1 MRPVPLRIPLFA
13 LVLLVLLV
21 GCGAPLADAVQRDLE
36 RGGSVEDAL
45 ARIERG
51 EAAERDEA
59 RRRVAL
65 AAIEAAARADEPRS
79 RDRAFAAFAQ
89 LGAVAE
95 PRLERLSNGEDAD
108 LASRARVALAARGKR
123 SARRALAPELES
135 TDDVRLARALSVLGD
150 EVATERLVSLL
161 ESTSPDV
168 RRAAASALVGR
179 PLASAAERLFEIA
192 RRDPAAVVRASACRA
207 VVRDAASAER
217 VLVFLADERDAGA
230 YGPCVGAVAARLA
243 PSVVVAELATLPT
256 SLDERSLALVR
267 VALGLRSDEVRDAL
281 LAQLPAW
288 LASER
293 PSIRAALVNALPES
307 LVPSPSLG
315 LVGRLEAERVVV
327 VRIALAARLVR
338 VPTTR
343 EAAVATL
350 MELAPLETVD
360 GVEAA
365 ELLRTA
371 GRAEGTTRLRERL
384 SATDPTIRA
393 AAARALVG
401 DPDTA
406 QLAALLVDAD
416 EGVRLAAAVSILR

>member
-1 MRPVPLRIPLFA
+1 MRPAPLRLPLFA
-13 LVLLVLLV
+13 LVLLV
-21 GCGAPLADAVQRDLE
+21 GCGAPLADAVQRDLD
-36 RGGSVEDAL
+36 RGGAVQDAL

-51 EAAERDEA
+51 EASERDEA

-65 AAIEAAARADEPRS
+65 AAIEAAARTDDPRS

-89 LGAVAE
+89 VGAVAE
-95 PRLERLSNGEDAD
+95 PRLERLSNGDDAD
-108 LASRARVALAARGKR
+108 LASRARVALAARGRR
-123 SARRALAPELES
+123 SARRALAPDLES
-135 TDDVRLARALSVLGD
+135 ADDVRLARALSVLGD

-161 ESTSPDV
+161 ENTSPDV

-179 PLASAAERLFEIA
+179 PLGGASERLFEIA
-192 RRDPAAVVRASACRA
+192 RRDPEPSVRASACRA
-207 VVRDAASAER
+207 VVREAASAER

-230 YGPCVGAVAARLA
+230 YGPCVAAVAARLA
-243 PSVVVAELATLPT
+243 SSAVVAELAALPT

-267 VALGLRSDEVRDAL
+267 AAFGVRSDDVRDSL
-281 LAQLPAW
+281 LAHLPAW

-293 PSIRAALVNALPES
+293 PSIRAALVNALPEG

-315 LVGRLEAERVVV
+315 LVARLGAEPVVV

-343 EAAVATL
+343 DAAVASL
-350 MELAPLETVD
+350 VELAPLETVD

-365 ELLRTA
+365 ALLRTA

-384 SATDPTIRA
+384 ASSDPTIRA

-401 DPDTA
+401 DAETA
-406 QLAALLVDAD
+406 PLAALLVDAD